1 MTQKKLS
8 KLICAVI
15 AGMAIC
21 GLAVYFYVIPVLGR
35 DMCRH
40 FPEFSYCYYPWL
52 IFIWLTAIPCYA
64 VLYYGW
70 RIGREIGRD
79 NSFSPENVSYL
90 KKIMAMAIIDTTV
103 FFVGN
108 IIFLL
113 LGMNHPGIVLLSLL
127 VCFAGL
133 VVAIIAAVLSHL
145 AQKAVDMRSENE
157 SYI

>member
-15 AGMAIC
+15 AGMGIC

-64 VLYYGW
+64 ALYYGW

-103 FFVGN
+103 FFAGN

-145 AQKAVDMRSENE
+145 AQKAVDMRGENE